1 MLYQSHS
8 AERLTRLA
16 IVECCPLN
24 SHSSPLE
31 VARCDWTRCRRWS
44 WTTSSSSCRSFSRLP
59 LRLRCIPHVGSP
71 HHYKDI
77 SSKLEILM
85 SAHSSTSEFTERCRW
100 IPRKRTSKKNL
111 TACSWK
117 RCRQIAFGGTCR
129 LDLWSRGGQSPTRV
143 RKTRFGWRSG
153 PTLECE
159 RDTMG
164 CHL

>member
-1 MLYQSHS
+1 MKNINFYRPLKAPPIGRSGEKICHHLAKMAGTSHFDKSRGMWGAEGGPVPHIPISGPMKRCTFIFWHGLKITANMLYQSHS

-71 HHYKDI
+71 RHYNDI
-77 SSKLEILM
+77 E
-85 SAHSSTSEFTERCRW
+85 
-100 IPRKRTSKKNL
+100 
-111 TACSWK
+111 
-117 RCRQIAFGGTCR
+117 
-129 LDLWSRGGQSPTRV
+129 
-143 RKTRFGWRSG
+143 
-153 PTLECE
+153 
-159 RDTMG
+159 
-164 CHL
+164 